1 MINSNKLINDL
12 QQLKFNGS
20 LSVFKDYFFINTDNI
35 AYIDI
40 KALLL
45 YKGNFIQLLDKNA
58 FLSFVAVITTSSFN
72 DVAKT
77 TTKLKVFIV
86 SIPQAIRLKN

>member
-40 KALLL
+40 KALEIIAEKYGMSISHIEL
-45 YKGNFIQLLDKNA
+45 N
-58 FLSFVAVITTSSFN
+58 
-72 DVAKT
+72 
-77 TTKLKVFIV
+77 LKALKIRIV
-86 SIPQAIRLKN
+86 VK

>member
-40 KALLL
+40 KALELIAEKSGFRTL
-45 YKGNFIQLLDKNA
+45 TI
-58 FLSFVAVITTSSFN
+58 
-72 DVAKT
+72 
-77 TTKLKVFIV
+77 
-86 SIPQAIRLKN
+86 

>member
-40 KALLL
+40 KALE
-45 YKGNFIQLLDKNA
+45 
-58 FLSFVAVITTSSFN
+58 VIAEKYGMSISHIELN
-72 DVAKT
+72 
-77 TTKLKVFIV
+77 LKALKIRIV
-86 SIPQAIRLKN
+86 VK

>member
-12 QQLKFNGS
+12 QRLKFNGS

-40 KALLL
+40 KALELIAEKYGMSISHIEL
-45 YKGNFIQLLDKNA
+45 N
-58 FLSFVAVITTSSFN
+58 
-72 DVAKT
+72 
-77 TTKLKVFIV
+77 LKALKIRIV
-86 SIPQAIRLKN
+86 VK

>member
-40 KALLL
+40 KALELIAEKYGMSISHIEL
-45 YKGNFIQLLDKNA
+45 N
-58 FLSFVAVITTSSFN
+58 
-72 DVAKT
+72 
-77 TTKLKVFIV
+77 LKALKIRIV
-86 SIPQAIRLKN
+86 VK